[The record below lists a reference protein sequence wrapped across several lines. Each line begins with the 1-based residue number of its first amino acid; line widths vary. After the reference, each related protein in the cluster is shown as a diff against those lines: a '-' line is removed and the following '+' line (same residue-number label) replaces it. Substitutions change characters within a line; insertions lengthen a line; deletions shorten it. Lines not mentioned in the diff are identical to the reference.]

1 MPRKNLFGNRWDE
14 LLQKEISKSYFVKLL
29 KWVKRDRN
37 AYTVYPSQ
45 DNMFRAFQ
53 TTSFEDV
60 KVIILGQDPYHGKG
74 QAHGLS
80 FSVPEGVAIPRSLKN
95 IFNEIKSDL
104 GFEIPESGN
113 LESWAKQ
120 GVLLLNTILSVRENN
135 PRSHHNMG
143 WETFTDEVI
152 QTLSDKRDHLIFIL
166 WGNDAKNKISLINPQ
181 KHLILSAAHPSPFSA
196 ARGFFGCKHFS
207 QANVWLKEH
216 GLSEIDWHL

>member
-14 LLQKEISKSYFVKLL
+14 VLQKEISKSYFVKLL
-29 KWVKRDRN
+29 KWVKKDRS
-37 AYTVYPSQ
+37 AYTVYPSE

-53 TTSFEDV
+53 ATSFEDV
-60 KVIILGQDPYHGKG
+60 KVVILGQDPYHGKG

-80 FSVPEGVAIPRSLKN
+80 FSVPDGVAIPRSLKN
-95 IFNEIKSDL
+95 IFKEIKSDL

-113 LESWAKQ
+113 LEGWAKQ
-120 GVLLLNTILSVRENN
+120 GVLLLNTILTVRENN

-143 WETFTDEVI
+143 WETFTDEVV
-152 QTLSDKRDHLIFIL
+152 QTLSDKREHLIFIL
-166 WGNDAKNKISLINPQ
+166 WGNDAKNKMSLINPQ